1 MSASRN
7 AMHPVDEVLA
17 ALVAGRLS
25 SDARRQVMEHVAMC
39 GECHAV
45 WQSETNFRVA
55 EPRSRLGDVLSRRV
69 AVALAAAASI
79 AIAILTATRL
89 RDSRLRSSNDGAAL
103 IAAATRLPFRS
114 FEGRLSADFPY
125 RPLVQ
130 RRGSAENE
138 TLAIRNEALRIKS
151 SAEEGGIAPR
161 TLATAYLFL
170 RKWDEAQK
178 TLADEMA
185 DPNRPNADLLND
197 LAVASYEAGRRLD
210 RPWDLESAYEAVDRA
225 WRLERKPPIAF
236 NRALILEGLELRV
249 EAAEAWRDY
258 LNLDATSEWTGE
270 ARRHLEVLSQ
280 PTRSEKWVIV
290 RDSGD
295 FDAAAREFPQQ
306 LREYIHDT
314 ILPRWCNAVLSGDQ
328 PSMTAAM
335 RVLRDAAAVSQDPVI
350 REVGPSPENT
360 RAIAEALAV
369 FTAVEPRS
377 KGAAAEYIRAG
388 DVLRAKRNGF
398 ADVAIQRAA
407 SAMTYADDHAGSLST
422 ARELMIRTRSPSI
435 RALAARLAGL
445 NEHALG
451 RPFEA
456 LILYRQSLAEF
467 RRLREWDN
475 TAAALNLIAEALD
488 YLGDNEGAARHRYQ
502 ARSLIAVEGAL
513 APRLLH
519 VLNAAGRQALDR
531 GHYST
536 ADVFL
541 RRQIEV
547 AKARNHESLLING
560 LLWRGVVLV
569 RRGSADGG
577 WASIHEAAGRAER
590 LPLSRTD
597 REHVLSNVHYVQA
610 VAVTDKPPAE
620 RLHSIDEALRFAT
633 KSGNNFRAAS
643 LWLERGRVSRKVGRP
658 RDAEESFRR
667 GIELLT
673 DESRTVAADEF
684 RGRHFDARRE
694 LYEEWIAL
702 ALTGDPD
709 DAFSIADELKT
720 RVFRAG
726 SPAGTRETPAAYE
739 SRLQPDHVLVAYA
752 VLRDRLAVWSLRRG
766 RSTFARVPITRD
778 ALGLL
783 VTNFAT
789 ALRERRMADSAAL
802 GSALS
807 QVLLAPV
814 RASLEGA
821 ASVTFVP
828 DGPLGLVPFGGLP
841 ITSGRLLIEQSIVAT
856 SPSCATYFEPVQDAR
871 KTPRVLAIGDPA
883 FDRSA
888 FPELNRLP
896 AAAEEA
902 EAVGRIYRDAV
913 VVTGDSATTARFE
926 EGCASFD
933 IVTFAGHSVTNDEHP
948 ERSALLLAPHGNSG
962 VVYVSQL
969 RETSCLARLVVL
981 ASCASALQ
989 RSNNATS
996 ASLATSVIAAGA
1008 GAAVGTL
1015 WDLPDASVRVLMVP
1029 FHRRVSAGQ
1038 SAASALRETQLD
1050 AMRAGQAGWEA
1061 LRISGRSAAF

>member
-1 MSASRN
+1 MSSSRD

-17 ALVAGRLS
+17 ALVGGRLS
-25 SDARRQVMEHVAMC
+25 DHARRQVMEHVAMC
-39 GECHAV
+39 GECHAI
-45 WQSETNFRVA
+45 WQSATKFRAA
-55 EPRSRLGDVLSRRV
+55 EPERERRDIPSRRV
-69 AVALAAAASI
+69 AVALAAGVASVT
-79 AIAILTATRL
+79 AILAVIWL
-89 RDSRLRSSNDGAAL
+89 RDSPFRSSNDGAAL
-103 IAAATRLPFRS
+103 IAAAKRSPFRS

-125 RPLVQ
+125 RPIGQ
-130 RRGSAENE
+130 GRMSAETE
-138 TLAIRNEALRIKS
+138 MLAVAIEASRIKS
-151 SAEEGGIAPR
+151 SAGEGRIGPR
-161 TLATAYLFL
+161 TVAAAHLFL
-170 RKWDEAQK
+170 QEWDKAKK
-178 TLADEMA
+178 TLADEAA
-185 DPNRPNADLLND
+185 DPDRLDADLLND
-197 LAVASYEAGRRLD
+197 LAVASFEAGRRLD
-210 RPWDLESAYEAVDRA
+210 RPWDLESAHEAVDRA

-249 EAAEAWRDY
+249 DAAEAWRDY
-258 LNLDATSEWTGE
+258 LKLDATSEWAGE
-270 ARRHLEVLSQ
+270 ARLHLEVLSE
-280 PTRSEKWVIV
+280 PTRSQRWVIV
-290 RDSGD
+290 RDSD
-295 FDAAAREFPQQ
+295 DMDTAAREFPQQ

-314 ILPRWCNAVLSGDQ
+314 ILPRWCRAVLSGDQ

-335 RVLRDAAAVSQDPVI
+335 RVLRAAAAVSQDPVI
-350 REVGPSPENT
+350 REVVPSPEND

-369 FTAVEPRS
+369 FAAVEPRS
-377 KGAAAEYIRAG
+377 NGAAAEYLRAG
-388 DVLRAKRNGF
+388 DVLRAKQNGF

-407 SAMTYADDHAGSLST
+407 GAMTYADDHAGSLST
-422 ARELMIRTRSPSI
+422 ARDLMIRTRSPSI

-456 LILYRQSLAEF
+456 LTLYRQSLTEF
-467 RRLREWDN
+467 RRIREWDHA
-475 TAAALNLIAEALD
+475 AAALNLIAEALD

-502 ARSLIAVEGAL
+502 ARSLIAAEGVL

-531 GHYST
+531 GHCST
-536 ADVFL
+536 ADLFL

-569 RRGSADGG
+569 RRGSADEG
-577 WASIHEAAGRAER
+577 WASVDEAAARAER
-590 LPLSRTD
+590 LPSSRTD

-610 VAVTDKPPAE
+610 VALTDKPPAE
-620 RLHSIDEALRFAT
+620 RLHSIDEALRFVT

-643 LWLERGRVSRKVGRP
+643 LWLEHGRVSRAVGRP

-673 DESRTVAADEF
+673 DESRTVTDDEF

-702 ALTGDPD
+702 ALTRDSD

-726 SPAGTRETPAAYE
+726 SPAETRETPAVYE

-766 RSTFARVPITRD
+766 RSTFATVPITRD
-778 ALGLL
+778 ALALL
-783 VTNFAT
+783 VTKFAN
-789 ALRERRMADSAAL
+789 ALREQRTTDSAAL
-802 GSALS
+802 GGALS
-807 QVLLAPV
+807 QTLLAPV
-814 RASLEGA
+814 RTSLEGA

-828 DGPLGLVPFGGLP
+828 DGPLGLVPFGALP
-841 ITSGRLLIEQSIVAT
+841 MDSGRLLIEQSVVAT
-856 SPSCATYFEPVQDAR
+856 SPSCATYFEPVADAK
-871 KTPRVLAIGDPA
+871 KTPRVLAMGDPA
-883 FDRSA
+883 FDRST
-888 FPELNRLP
+888 FPELDRLP

-902 EAVGRIYRDAV
+902 RAVGRIYHGAV
-913 VVTGDSATTARFE
+913 VVTGDRATTARLG
-926 EGCASFD
+926 EGCAGFD

-1015 WDLPDASVRVLMVP
+1015 WDLPDTTVRILMIP
-1029 FHRRVSAGQ
+1029 FHRRVAAGQ
-1038 SAASALRETQLD
+1038 SAASALRETQLE
-1050 AMRAGQAGWEA
+1050 AMRGGQAGWEA
-1061 LRISGRSAAF
+1061 LRISGRNAAF